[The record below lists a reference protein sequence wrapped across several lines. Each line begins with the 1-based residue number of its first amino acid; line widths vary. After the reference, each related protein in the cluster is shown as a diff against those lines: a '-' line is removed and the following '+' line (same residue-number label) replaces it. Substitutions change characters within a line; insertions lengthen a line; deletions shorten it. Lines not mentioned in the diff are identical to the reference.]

1 MYTEENDITV
11 LLCL

>member
-11 LLCL
+11 LLRL